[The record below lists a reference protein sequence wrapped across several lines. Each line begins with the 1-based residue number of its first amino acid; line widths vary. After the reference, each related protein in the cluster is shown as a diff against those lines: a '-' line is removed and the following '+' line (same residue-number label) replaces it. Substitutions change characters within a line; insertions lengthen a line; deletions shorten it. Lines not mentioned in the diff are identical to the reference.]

1 MRYDDDRVEQLER
14 VVDELRARVEALET
28 DRAAKRPVR
37 DSGPGEGVWGNREVP
52 PAPAATLPPL
62 RPPAEPPPPPT
73 PPPSRG
79 REWDLEDLLGRR
91 VLGWLGAVAV
101 VVGVAFFVATA
112 ISRGWID
119 ETTRV
124 ALAYVGSA
132 ALLAVGLYLYERQ
145 GRTQAALATVASAIA
160 ALYLSTTAATALYD
174 IVDPAVGLG
183 VAGLI
188 GAAATA
194 IAVRWQSPI
203 VGGIG
208 IVGAL
213 LAPVLVD
220 AGTSDIALAFM
231 AIALVSG
238 VAVVVWQ
245 EWNWLAAAAFLTSA
259 PQLVGWTADNYE
271 QSLPLTLALL
281 GLFWALYVT
290 AAIGYELRVRT
301 ERLRFSSA
309 SLLLADALFTAGLG
323 WLVLNATDHENGA
336 TAWVI
341 GAALVHVVLGSLTIR
356 GRISREIALLLLAVG
371 IGLSAIGLALALDG
385 PALVAAWSVE
395 AVLLAWLARRTKQH
409 RGYLAAGGFLLGALM
424 HALMFDAPPEALV
437 EDPTASAVVA
447 VALVTL
453 AGAIGSQ
460 LARGDR
466 PEAVT
471 IGEAV
476 ALAGLAY
483 LPPIAFEGLPVV
495 LAWSA
500 LAVALAFVGSR
511 GLADNAAQ
519 AAPAFVALAVLHVLG
534 LEAPPDA
541 LRDGVDDL
549 GVACLAITAA
559 AAATFAVA
567 RLVEWP
573 REALVGLEIL
583 GAALVVYLP
592 SVAIVDVTT
601 TGELDPG
608 QTPQVLLSAFWSVT
622 GLAALVYGLLRDD
635 RRFRVGGLALLGIA
649 IVKVFLYDLASLDEI
664 YRVLSFIALG
674 LLLLASAFAYQ
685 RIRRTPEPV

>member
-1 MRYDDDRVEQLER
+1 MRYEEDRVEQLER
-14 VVDELRARVEALET
+14 VVDELRERVAALESE
-28 DRAAKRPVR
+28 RASAPGPQRPEQATE
-37 DSGPGEGVWGNREVP
+37 PAP
-52 PAPAATLPPL
+52 PAPPPPPRPAATLL
-62 RPPAEPPPPPT
+62 PPAQPA
-73 PPPSRG
+73 RVV
-79 REWDLEDLLGRR
+79 RDWDLEDLLGRR
-91 VLGWLGAVAV
+91 VLGWLGAIAV
-101 VVGVAFFVATA
+101 VLGVVFFLATA

-124 ALAYVGSA
+124 ALAYAGSA
-132 ALLAVGLYLYERQ
+132 VLLAVGLYLYERQ
-145 GRTQAALATVASAIA
+145 GRTQAALAAVASAIA

-174 IVDPAVGLG
+174 LVDPAVGLA

-213 LAPVLVD
+213 LAPVLVE
-220 AGTSDIALAFM
+220 AGTTDVALAFM
-231 AIALVSG
+231 AIALVSA
-238 VAVVVWQ
+238 VAVLVWQ
-245 EWNWLAAAAFLTSA
+245 KWNWLAAAAFLTSA
-259 PQLVGWTADNYE
+259 PQLVGWIADNYE
-271 QSLPLTLALL
+271 ESVPLTLLLL
-281 GLFWALYVT
+281 GLFWALYVV
-290 AAIGYELRVRT
+290 AALGYELRVMT
-301 ERLRFSSA
+301 ERLRFSSG
-309 SLLLADALFTAGLG
+309 SLLLGGAVFTAGVG
-323 WLVLNATDHENGA
+323 WLVLNGTDHENGA

-341 GAALVHVVLGSLTIR
+341 GTAVVHVLLGSLTIR

-395 AVLLAWLARRTKQH
+395 AVLLAWLARTTKQH
-409 RGYLAAGGFLLGALM
+409 RGYLAAGGFLLGAIL
-424 HALMFDAPPEALV
+424 HALAFDAPPEALV
-437 EDPTASAVVA
+437 EDPAGSAVVA

-453 AGAIGSQ
+453 AALAGSR

-466 PEAVT
+466 QEAVT
-471 IGEAV
+471 IGEWV

-483 LPPIAFEGLPVV
+483 LPPIAFEGVPVV
-495 LAWSA
+495 LAWAA
-500 LAVALAFVGSR
+500 LAVVLALIGSR
-511 GLADNAAQ
+511 GLADSAGF

-534 LEAPPDA
+534 VEAPPVA

-549 GVACLAITAA
+549 GAAALAIAA
-559 AAATFAVA
+559 VMVATFAVA
-567 RLVEWP
+567 RLVVGP
-573 REALVGLEIL
+573 REVLVPLEIL
-583 GAALVVYLP
+583 GGALAVYLP

-601 TGELDPG
+601 TGDLEPG
-608 QTPQVLLSAFWSVT
+608 QTPQVLLSAFWSLT

-635 RRFRVGGLALLGIA
+635 RRFRIGGLALLGAAIA
-649 IVKVFLYDLASLDEI
+649 KVSLYDLASLDEI

-685 RIRRTPEPV
+685 RIRRTSEPVR